1 MAGVLGPRCA
11 RRIFSLVLCV
21 VASVPGASAA
31 EIHVMVSGGF
41 TAPYN
46 RLVARFERETGH
58 HVITTYGASMGDTPT
73 AIPNRLARGEAA
85 DVVIL
90 ARGALDRL
98 AKDGHVVDGSQ
109 VDLARSRIGLAVRA
123 GTRPPVISSE
133 AALRQVLLGASAIA
147 YSSSASGVYVS
158 RVLFAR
164 LGIAEQIAGKA
175 KMSAGTPVGELV
187 ARGEADVGFQQMSEL
202 LPVAGIIVLGPIP
215 ESLQQITVFAAGLS
229 ATVQAPDAS
238 RQLVAFLVS
247 NAARPTILE
256 CGLEPVKPA
265 AP

>member
-90 ARGALDRL
+90 ARGAL
-98 AKDGHVVDGSQ
+98 
-109 VDLARSRIGLAVRA
+109 
-123 GTRPPVISSE
+123 
-133 AALRQVLLGASAIA
+133 ALRQVLLGASAIA